1 MIGGNIP
8 RETQVLSI
16 ALYEQVEALEYNSA
30 HNLALVLLIFSFVM
44 LAALYRF
51 NGVARSDEAR

>member
-1 MIGGNIP
+1 G
-8 RETQVLSI
+8 ETQVLSI

-30 HNLALVLLIFSFVM
+30 HNLALALLIFSFVM

-51 NGVARSDEAR
+51 NGVTRSDEAR